1 MKTIPFKPAQ
11 PVSAEHVISWPMKR
25 LTIDVPID
33 LHIRLKTGCAM
44 RGEKIADVVRTL
56 IEREFPPQSLC
67 PPVGK
72 HDGIVAG
79 CRTIHAAPEN
89 RVPTSRP
96 FDGAF

>member
-1 MKTIPFKPAQ
+1 
-11 PVSAEHVISWPMKR
+11 MKR

-33 LHIRLKTGCAM
+33 LHIRLKL
-44 RGEKIADVVRTL
+44 RGEKIADVARISAAVVIR
-56 IEREFPPQSLC
+56 LC
-67 PPVGK
+67 PLVGK

-79 CRTIHAAPEN
+79 CRTRHAAPEN